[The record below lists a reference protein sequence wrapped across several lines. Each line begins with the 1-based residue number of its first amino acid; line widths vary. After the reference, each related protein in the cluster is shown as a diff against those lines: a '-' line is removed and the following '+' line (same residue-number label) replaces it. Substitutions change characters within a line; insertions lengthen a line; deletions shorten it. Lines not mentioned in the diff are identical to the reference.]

1 VDVTS
6 GGEKVKGY
14 VGFTPEQWDKEN
26 DSE

>member
-1 VDVTS
+1 VTS